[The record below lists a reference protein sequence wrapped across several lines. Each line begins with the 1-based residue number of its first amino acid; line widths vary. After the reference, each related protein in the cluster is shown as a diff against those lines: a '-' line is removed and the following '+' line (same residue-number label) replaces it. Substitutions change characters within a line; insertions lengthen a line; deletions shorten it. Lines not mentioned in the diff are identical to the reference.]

1 MPIRWRNG
9 CPRLERLSQPPQQD
23 SERGELEEAE
33 IILGLRLI
41 AGKGRK
47 DSEILAADSEC
58 FLDFL

>member
-1 MPIRWRNG
+1 MANAHKVA
-9 CPRLERLSQPPQQD
+9 
-23 SERGELEEAE
+23 LEEAE